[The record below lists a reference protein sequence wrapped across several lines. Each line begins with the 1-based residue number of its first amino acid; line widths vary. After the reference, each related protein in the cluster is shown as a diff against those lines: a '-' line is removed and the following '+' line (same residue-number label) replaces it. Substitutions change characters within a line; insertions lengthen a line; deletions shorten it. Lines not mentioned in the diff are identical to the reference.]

1 MARIA
6 SISRTHTTTMNY
18 KTVYDDNGDVEK
30 AKICSTLIQK
40 YKKAG
45 RWLGADRED
54 NLSYNVYSFNGEGQ
68 VMENVIEKTSG
79 HLIKQRIVGED
90 HVGYRPWDDSQ

>member
-1 MARIA
+1 
-6 SISRTHTTTMNY
+6 MNY
-18 KTVYDDNGDVEK
+18 KTVYYNGDVEK
-30 AKICSTLIQK
+30 AKICRTLIQK

-68 VMENVIEKTSG
+68 VMEKVIGKTSG
-79 HLIKQRIVGED
+79 HLIKERIVGED
-90 HVGYRPWDDSQ
+90 HVGYRPWNE